1 MSGLV
6 DMRGRPLR
14 ADEAPPVEALRP
26 TGNQWVDVTTPEWL
40 WLMRSQGELDGR
52 LYRHGRTGATVVSSV
67 CFIPPDEGGHGLEYR
82 WLARDHVSFE
92 VTTGGAS

>member
-52 LYRHGRTGATVVSSV
+52 LYDGNVAEAAKALGIGRAT
-67 CFIPPDEGGHGLEYR
+67 LYR